1 MGKILSCQFPYVWY
15 ERQNPNK
22 VIGNDLELLVSKNS
36 NYCFSHILN
45 YKLGDQSKVCTF
57 DVCENF
63 DELNI
68 VKYLENIKLGT
79 ITKACD
85 NDTIDYYLENF
96 PSKVLKYNWEINGG
110 QILNLKPDSS
120 SRVSVI
126 WQKIIH
132 QFVCQS
138 KLNAANLKGLY
149 YEC

>member
-1 MGKILSCQFPYVWY
+1 M
-15 ERQNPNK
+15 
-22 VIGNDLELLVSKNS
+22 
-36 NYCFSHILN
+36 N

-96 PSKVLKYNWEINGG
+96 PSKVLKYNWENKWWSNIKFKTRFK
-110 QILNLKPDSS
+110 LKSFCYLA
-120 SRVSVI
+120 
-126 WQKIIH
+126 K
-132 QFVCQS
+132 
-138 KLNAANLKGLY
+138 K
-149 YEC
+149 